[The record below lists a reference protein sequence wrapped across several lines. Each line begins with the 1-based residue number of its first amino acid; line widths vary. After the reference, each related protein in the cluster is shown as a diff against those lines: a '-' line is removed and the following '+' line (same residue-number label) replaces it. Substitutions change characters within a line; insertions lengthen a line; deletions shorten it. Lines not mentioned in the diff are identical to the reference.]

1 MLCGV
6 GLVMVGL
13 DRVGLGSVGL
23 GSVGMVWFWLVRVGW
38 FRLG

>member
-23 GSVGMVWFWLVRVGW
+23 GSVGLVWFWLVRGGW